1 MSNNLPIISG
11 AKKEEPDLIEQQE
24 QKLSEDVIAKIDAA
38 VDAMDEVTLADNIM
52 KFHSNFIVEAK
63 TKRIRNALPAHAMN
77 SILQAQMDRT
87 GVIVYNK
94 FFVKSYKGHVPER
107 IKKMLDA
114 KLAEVNE
121 LKPIFVK
128 THNGHIPEGVRKMFD
143 EKLGEVNE
151 KKEEKVA

>member
-1 MSNNLPIISG
+1 MSNNLPLITG

-24 QKLSEDVIAKIDAA
+24 QKLSEDVIAKIDEA
-38 VDAMDEVTLADNIM
+38 VNAMDEVVLADNIM

-63 TKRIRNALPAHAMN
+63 TKRIRNAMPLHTMN
-77 SILQAQMDRT
+77 AILQAQMQRT

-114 KLAEVNE
+114 KLEEIKQEDEIVNTPTLENNKISNENEV
-121 LKPIFVK
+121 
-128 THNGHIPEGVRKMFD
+128 
-143 EKLGEVNE
+143 
-151 KKEEKVA
+151 